1 MLLQKLLYPVLRGV
15 LDMGVLTSEGNLI
28 IRSLQLKTKIP
39 GPFSVLFQSSV
50 GIQK

>member
-1 MLLQKLLYPVLRGV
+1 
-15 LDMGVLTSEGNLI
+15 MGILTGKGNLI